1 MTRPDAD
8 LVDPDADV
16 RVPTPQGERRT
27 TPWPVLAAVSAGGV
41 VGALARHGLQQAL
54 PLWPGGFGWVTFG
67 INIFG
72 CLLMGVLMVRIT
84 EVWTGNRL
92 LAPVPRG
99 RGAGRIH
106 HLLHVRARGPAGH
119 RRGRLAHRPA
129 LRDRHPGR
137 RAGRGV
143 ARRPDRRAGGP
154 AARPGSGPARGAP
167 PAARVSLLI
176 GERHRGAGR

>member
-54 PLWPGGFGWVTFG
+54 PLRPGGFGWVTFG

-72 CLLMGVLMVRIT
+72 CLLMGVLMVLIT

-92 LAPVPRG
+92 LRPFLGVGVLGGFTTFSTYVLEVQQAIGAGAWHTALLYATATPAGALAAVWLGVRIAERVARPRG
-99 RGAGRIH
+99 P
-106 HLLHVRARGPAGH
+106 V
-119 RRGRLAHRPA
+119 
-129 LRDRHPGR
+129 RDRPGGR
-137 RAGRGV
+137 R
-143 ARRPDRRAGGP
+143 PP
-154 AARPGSGPARGAP
+154 HGSP
-167 PAARVSLLI
+167 VI